1 MKVRA
6 PRVNDRRVD
15 DDGERQ
21 RFTSR
26 ILPPCGGRL
35 VAEMLPLLYLRG
47 LSTDDFREAL
57 PVLLGKDAAGLSPT
71 NITRLTAA
79 WDEEYQGFRRRDLSA
94 CDYVYVWVDGIHFK
108 HPAGR
113 RPSVRSGD

>member
-1 MKVRA
+1 MADV
-6 PRVNDRRVD
+6 
-15 DDGERQ
+15 
-21 RFTSR
+21 
-26 ILPPCGGRL
+26 
-35 VAEMLPLLYLRG
+35 LPLLYLRG

-94 CDYVYVWVDGIHFK
+94 CDYAYVWVDGIHFK

-113 RPSVRSGD
+113 RPSVHSGDDLGDGGRDEGAGDARGRLSGEHGELGQRAA